1 MRVSQG
7 LESDAK
13 PEHSLALYWRNE
25 ALMQIKSKDAQC
37 RPTEAEADAIAALY
51 LVLFSQLGG
60 CFVDW
65 DEPFTILCDW
75 LTQTGL
81 TSTEEPWLFFQG
93 MSATGRLAVKGA
105 LWIDILASVTT
116 ERGPRFIGLWR
127 RLLGERGTY
136 WNQNIPFQWG
146 LRMDTLVGCPD
157 EALLMIAEVSVLTQW
172 KKNARREGILSCR
185 ELIRRGDVIEQHLS
199 QNVTD
204 TRLTNDVNL
213 AGETVGEPDV
223 AFPSDEIRTVVADL
237 FREAA
242 VLYLHTVLSGPCPGV
257 PEIGKCIRNI
267 TQSLGC
273 SPSEA
278 ERSVILPITLAGCMT
293 NDSAQRDFLRGRFQ
307 AQNENIGNLMQAR
320 ALMEIVWQ
328 RRDANTLLGG
338 VSLSEAVQEKNL
350 RLLLI

>member
-1 MRVSQG
+1 M
-7 LESDAK
+7 
-13 PEHSLALYWRNE
+13 
-25 ALMQIKSKDAQC
+25 
-37 RPTEAEADAIAALY
+37 
-51 LVLFSQLGG
+51 
-60 CFVDW
+60 
-65 DEPFTILCDW
+65 
-75 LTQTGL
+75 
-81 TSTEEPWLFFQG
+81 
-93 MSATGRLAVKGA
+93 
-105 LWIDILASVTT
+105 
-116 ERGPRFIGLWR
+116 
-127 RLLGERGTY
+127 
-136 WNQNIPFQWG
+136 PFQWG

-242 VLYLHTVLSGPCPGV
+242 VLYLHTVLSGPCPGEYLVQRSDNRRLKLLSGV